1 MLLPYAKLYSMC
13 MYYFWGIVISIG
25 ICTRLLSLIRGLE
38 SQEWM
43 HIPDSESN
51 NVNNELKEPSIR
63 ALPYALLKRFIIIPA
78 TFGYR
83 CSQNIGWCTI
93 PPRIQSLTITSFV
106 LLNIVFCTCSYPVIE
121 GNIFWPKLST
131 QYWRYVSDRT
141 GIISMANLPLIWLFG
156 TRNNTLIWLTGWGFG
171 TYNNFHRWVAR
182 VATVQAVVHSIGYTE
197 MIWESEYLL
206 DVTCRWKY
214 SLTGCLGGG
223 WNTYLKYWTKWYF
236 WNGELVCNHLYRIS
250 SVLYD

>member
-1 MLLPYAKLYSMC
+1 MLIPCAKPYSMC

-25 ICTRLLSLIRGLE
+25 ISTRLVSLIRGVQH
-38 SQEWM
+38 QEWTPN
-43 HIPDSESN
+43 PDSEC
-51 NVNNELKEPSIR
+51 NETQYGTKDLSLR
-63 ALPYALLKRFIIIPA
+63 SLPYALLKRHIIMPA

-83 CSQNIGWCTI
+83 CSQNVRWCTI

-106 LLNIVFCTCSYPVIE
+106 MLNILLCTCSYPVME
-121 GNIFWPKLST
+121 GNIFWPEVSA

-197 MIWESEYLL
+197 MVWESGYLL
-206 DVTCRWKY
+206 HVVSPNY
-214 SLTGCLGGG
+214 SLTVSLGGG
-223 WNTYLKYWTKWYF
+223 WNTYLKYWTKLYF
-236 WNGELVCNHLYRIS
+236 WNGELVCNRPP
-250 SVLYD
+250 VLYL

>member
-1 MLLPYAKLYSMC
+1 MLLPHSKPYSMC

-25 ICTRLLSLIRGLE
+25 ICTRLLSLIRGFRC
-38 SQEWM
+38 QEWM
-43 HIPDSESN
+43 AMPDSESN
-51 NVNNELKEPSIR
+51 YFNDEFKKPSIR
-63 ALPYALLKRFIIIPA
+63 TLPYALLKRLIIIPA

-83 CSQNIGWCTI
+83 CSQNIRWCTI

-106 LLNIVFCTCSYPVIE
+106 LLNIIFCTCSYPVIE
-121 GNIFWPKLST
+121 GNIFWPELSA

-182 VATVQAVVHSIGYTE
+182 IATVQAVVHSIGYTE
-197 MIWESEYLL
+197 MVWESEYLL
-206 DVTCRWKY
+206 GVTCR
-214 SLTGCLGGG
+214 
-223 WNTYLKYWTKWYF
+223 
-236 WNGELVCNHLYRIS
+236 
-250 SVLYD
+250 